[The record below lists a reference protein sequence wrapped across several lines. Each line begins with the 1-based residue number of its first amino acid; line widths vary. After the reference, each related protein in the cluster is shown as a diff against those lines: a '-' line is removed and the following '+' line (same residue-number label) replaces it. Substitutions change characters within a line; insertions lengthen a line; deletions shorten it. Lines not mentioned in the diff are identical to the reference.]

1 MELFKNTNFDF
12 LGRKWI
18 FISISL
24 IMIAVSLISL
34 TVKGGP
40 LYGID
45 FRGGALMYVK
55 FAKQPSLQ
63 QIRAALTSK
72 IGGAISVTELTDS
85 HEVLIGTELKD
96 EKALDS
102 ARQTMLATLKS
113 MFPSEGGKLDLNNSG
128 QEAVV
133 SRLRDPLQVAS
144 VALSEEQLQGLTKAI
159 LNYRDTPPRS
169 GVLRSIDELS
179 AVPGVTP
186 AVISVMKQ
194 ECSLAPFSVRR
205 VEVVGPKA
213 GADLRRQAIL
223 ATLYAMGGMLIYIAF
238 RFEWIYGIA
247 AVLAIFHDVLIT
259 VGLFS
264 VFNKE
269 IDLTVVAA
277 LLTLVGYSMN
287 DTIVIFDRIRENLKL
302 LRREPLT
309 SLVNISVNQTLSRTV
324 LTSGLTFLSVVS
336 LLLFGGPVLN
346 GFSFAMTV
354 GIIIGSYSTIFVA
367 SPVLVF
373 WQNFLESRKRRS
385 APVAAV
391 AGKEPRKTVK

>member
-1 MELFKNTNFDF
+1 
-12 LGRKWI
+12 
-18 FISISL
+18 
-24 IMIAVSLISL
+24 MIAISLISL
-34 TVKGGP
+34 IAKGGP

-55 FAKQPSLQ
+55 FAKQPPVQ
-63 QIRAALTSK
+63 QIRSVLTSK
-72 IGGAISVTELTDS
+72 IRGAISVTELTDT
-85 HEVLIGTELKD
+85 HEVLIGTDLQD

-102 ARQTMLATLKS
+102 ARRTMLETLKS
-113 MFPSEGGKLDLNNSG
+113 MFAPEGGKLDLNNSG

-133 SRLRDPLQVAS
+133 SRLRDPLQNAS
-144 VALSEEQLQGLTKAI
+144 VAMSEDQLQGLARAI

-169 GVLRSIDELS
+169 GILRSIDELS
-179 AVPGVTP
+179 AVPGVTS
-186 AVISVMKQ
+186 AVVSVIKQ
-194 ECSLAPFSVRR
+194 ECSLAPFAVRR
-205 VEVVGPKA
+205 VDMVGPKV

-238 RFEWIYGIA
+238 RFEWIYGVA

-264 VFNKE
+264 LFNKE

-309 SLVNISVNQTLSRTV
+309 SLVNLSVNQTLSRTI
-324 LTSGLTFLSVVS
+324 LTSGLTFLAVVA

-346 GFSFAMTV
+346 GFSFALTV
-354 GIIIGSYSTIFVA
+354 GIIIGSYSTVFIA

-373 WQNFLESRKRRS
+373 WQNFLEGRKRRS